1 MHIAVLGAGAWGTAL
16 AITLSAHHRVS
27 LWARDAA
34 QAERMAS
41 TRRNERYLPVAPLPD
56 SLMISADIHECV
68 ARAELLFL
76 ATPIAGIREAMA
88 RLHTTSA
95 HAPLLWLC
103 KGLEPDSGRLPHQI
117 IADCGGWP
125 AAQGVLSGPSFA
137 DEVAQGLPTAVT
149 LASTDAG
156 FARRTAAA
164 LNGARLR
171 IYANNDLVGAE
182 VGGAVKNVLA
192 IAAGLSDGLGYG
204 YNARAALITRGL
216 AEISRLGVA
225 LGGRGETFVGLG
237 GVGALT
243 LACAG
248 VLSPNRRVGLA
259 LAQGLSLADAT
270 RRLGHVAEGVGSAA
284 GVERLAQKLAVDM
297 PIAAAVHNILQD
309 QLTPQQAVAQ
319 LLLRDPK
326 EE

>member
-16 AITLSAHHRVS
+16 AVTLSAQHRVS

-41 TRRNERYLPVAPLPD
+41 TRRNERYLPGAPLPEA
-56 SLMISADIHECV
+56 LMISADIHACV

-88 RLHTTSA
+88 RLHATSA
-95 HAPLLWLC
+95 RAPLLWLC
-103 KGLEPDSGRLPHQI
+103 KGLEPDSGHLPHQI

-137 DEVAQGLPTAVT
+137 DEVARGLPTAVT
-149 LASTDAG
+149 LASEDAG

-225 LGGRGETFVGLG
+225 LGGQRETFMGLAGLG
-237 GVGALT
+237 DLILT
-243 LACAG
+243 CTG
-248 VLSPNRRVGLA
+248 DLSRNRRVGLA

-270 RRLGHVAEGVGSAA
+270 RRLGHVAEGVSSAA
-284 GVERLAQKLAVDM
+284 GVVRLAQKFAVDM
-297 PIAAAVHNILQD
+297 PIAAAVHDILQD
-309 QLTPQQAVAQ
+309 RLTPQQAVAQ

-326 EE
+326 DE